1 MKEDQNWYLII
12 RPKSTWLDLQLGE
25 VWKYRDLIYMF
36 VKRDFVSQ
44 YKQTILGPLWFII
57 QPVLTTVTFM
67 VIFGGIAKISTD
79 GQPQVLFYMSGIML
93 WSYFSS
99 CLTKTADTFTAN
111 SNIFGKVYFPRLT
124 VPISN
129 VISTLVTLGIQLLI
143 FLAIYVYYIFTSNAL
158 HPNFYILLFPYL
170 ILLMAVQGLGFGI
183 IISSLTT
190 KYRDLKFLITF
201 GVQLL
206 MYATPVAYPLSV
218 LSEKYKIWIIWNP
231 MTAIIETFRFGA
243 LGTGTFRWEYLIY
256 SSFVSF
262 FVLLIGTLIFNKVE
276 KTFMD
281 TV

>member
-1 MKEDQNWYLII
+1 
-12 RPKSTWLDLQLGE
+12 
-25 VWKYRDLIYMF
+25 MF